1 MIFHRFP
8 CPMPEMSAF
17 LEMED
22 LQEELLTSPSHTSS
36 SSSYSSPPNLYPF
49 SIDAELWLLAE
60 ERIQEILCTIQPAI
74 VSEKKRKE
82 VINYIQ
88 RLINGYYGIE
98 VGTTTNLSRFFI
110 VNVANASFL
119 M

>member
-1 MIFHRFP
+1 
-8 CPMPEMSAF
+8 MSAF

-36 SSSYSSPPNLYPF
+36 SSSYYSPPNFYPF

-60 ERIQEILCTIQPAI
+60 ERIQEILCTIQPAM

-98 VGTTTNLSRFFI
+98 VGSTANLS
-110 VNVANASFL
+110 
-119 M
+119 